1 MKIVLV
7 VASGIYAGKEIAIA
21 GNQFVIGR
29 DEDCNL
35 RPASPAISKKHCAIF
50 YKDGEPFV
58 KDLGSTNG
66 TFLNDQQ
73 VESERPLAEGDKL
86 RVGPLDFAVKRLGGK
101 SDATPLPNSLKS
113 VVPPSSATSL
123 RPVGAAAAPAV
134 SLAPIASGVAPPKPV
149 AAVAPQPIPSAGSRP
164 SKPPAPPK
172 PAEKPV
178 AKPTPGV
185 DPGDDHIAAMM
196 LGMGDDDGDPPHV
209 PEGSTVMEMP
219 AVDAYGNPVVPKVE
233 EKKTIPSPEDSSSI
247 ARDLLS
253 KMTRRPR

>member
-35 RPASPAISKKHCAIF
+35 RPASPAISKKHCAVF
-50 YKDGEPFV
+50 YKEGEPFV

-66 TFLNDQQ
+66 TFLNDVQ
-73 VESERPLAEGDKL
+73 VEGERPLAEGDKL
-86 RVGPLDFAVKRLGGK
+86 RVGPLDFAVKMMGVR

-134 SLAPIASGVAPPKPV
+134 SLAPVAPTPASPKPV
-149 AAVAPQPIPSAGSRP
+149 AAAGAQPIPSAGSRP
-164 SKPPAPPK
+164 SKPPAPAK
-172 PAEKPV
+172 PA
-178 AKPTPGV
+178 AKPSPAV
-185 DPGDDHIAAMM
+185 EHGDDHIAAMM

>member
-35 RPASPAISKKHCAIF
+35 RPASPAISKKHCAVF

-66 TFLNDQQ
+66 TFLNDVQ
-73 VESERPLAEGDKL
+73 VEGERPLAEGDKL
-86 RVGPLDFAVKRLGGK
+86 RVGPLDFAVKTMGVR

-134 SLAPIASGVAPPKPV
+134 SLAPVAPTPASPKPV
-149 AAVAPQPIPSAGSRP
+149 AAAGAQPIPSAGSRP
-164 SKPPAPPK
+164 SKPPAPAK
-172 PAEKPV
+172 SA
-178 AKPTPGV
+178 AKPSPAV
-185 DPGDDHIAAMM
+185 EHGDDHIAAMM

>member
-21 GNQFVIGR
+21 GSQFVIGR

-35 RPASPAISKKHCAIF
+35 RPASPAISKKHCAVF

-66 TFLNDQQ
+66 TFVNDQQ
-73 VESERPLAEGDKL
+73 VEGERPLVEGDKV
-86 RVGPLDFAVKRLGGK
+86 RVGPLDFTVKMLGAR

-123 RPVGAAAAPAV
+123 RPVTAAAAPAPAV
-134 SLAPIASGVAPPKPV
+134 SLAPVVAAPKPV
-149 AAVAPQPIPSAGSRP
+149 AAAGANPIPAAGSRP
-164 SKPPAPPK
+164 SKPAAPPK
-172 PAEKPV
+172 PA
-178 AKPTPGV
+178 AKPTPAV
-185 DPGDDHIAAMM
+185 EHGDDHIAAML
-196 LGMGDDDGDPPHV
+196 LGMNDEDGDPPHV

-219 AVDAYGNPVVPKVE
+219 AVDAFGNPVVPKVE
-233 EKKTIPSPEDSSSI
+233 DKKKIPSPEDSSSI

>member
-35 RPASPAISKKHCAIF
+35 RPASPAISKKHCAVY

-58 KDLGSTNG
+58 RDLGSTNG

-73 VESERPLAEGDKL
+73 VEGERALAEGDKV
-86 RVGPLDFAVKRLGGK
+86 RVGPLDFTVKLVGAK
-101 SDATPLPNSLKS
+101 SDNTPLPNALKS
-113 VVPPSSATSL
+113 VGPASSTTSL
-123 RPVGAAAAPAV
+123 RPVAGSASTDSGMKPISLAPSPSGTAAAAKPAT
-134 SLAPIASGVAPPKPV
+134 A
-149 AAVAPQPIPSAGSRP
+149 IPSAGS
-164 SKPPAPPK
+164 KPAATVKPAPVGD
-172 PAEKPV
+172 A
-178 AKPTPGV
+178 
-185 DPGDDHIAAMM
+185 GDDHIAAML
-196 LGMGDDDGDPPHV
+196 LGMSDEDGDPPHV

-219 AVDAYGNPVVPKVE
+219 AVDAYGNTILPKPE
-233 EKKTIPSPEDSSSI
+233 EKKKAAIEDSSSV

-253 KMTRRPR
+253 RMTRRPR

>member
-35 RPASPAISKKHCAIF
+35 RPASPAISKKHCAVF

-66 TFLNDQQ
+66 TFVNDEQ
-73 VESERPLAEGDKL
+73 VEGDRPLVEGDKL
-86 RVGPLDFAVKRLGGK
+86 RVGPLDFSVKLLGAR

-113 VVPPSSATSL
+113 VNPVPSSTTL
-123 RPVGAAAAPAV
+123 RPVSPGAAPAV
-134 SLAPIASGVAPPKPV
+134 SLAPVPPAAASPKP
-149 AAVAPQPIPSAGSRP
+149 APAVGAQAIPAAGSRP
-164 SKPPAPPK
+164 TKPPAKVPAK
-172 PAEKPV
+172 PA
-178 AKPTPGV
+178 AGG
-185 DPGDDHIAAMM
+185 DPGDDQIAAMM
-196 LGMGDDDGDPPHV
+196 LGMSEDDGDPPHV

-219 AVDAYGNPVVPKVE
+219 AVDAFGNPVVVKVE
-233 EKKTIPSPEDSSSI
+233 DKKKAPAQEDSSSI

>member
-35 RPASPAISKKHCAIF
+35 RPASPAISKKHCAVY

-58 KDLGSTNG
+58 RDLGSTNG

-73 VESERPLAEGDKL
+73 VEGERPLVEGDKV
-86 RVGPLDFAVKRLGGK
+86 RVGPLDFTVKLSGPK
-101 SDATPLPNSLKS
+101 SDNTPLPNALKS
-113 VVPPSSATSL
+113 VGPASSTASL
-123 RPVGAAAAPAV
+123 RPVTGSASTDSGAKPISLAPSPSGTSAAAKPAGAAIPAAVSKPAKPAAAADV
-134 SLAPIASGVAPPKPV
+134 
-149 AAVAPQPIPSAGSRP
+149 
-164 SKPPAPPK
+164 
-172 PAEKPV
+172 
-178 AKPTPGV
+178 
-185 DPGDDHIAAMM
+185 GDDHIAAML
-196 LGMGDDDGDPPHV
+196 LGMSDEDGDPPHV
-209 PEGSTVMEMP
+209 PEGSTIMEMP
-219 AVDAYGNPVVPKVE
+219 AVDAYGNTILPKPD
-233 EKKTIPSPEDSSSI
+233 EKKKVVLEDSSSV